1 MGTRA
6 VRIGKVQHMGRVENT
21 PVKLDIDNLT
31 SHALITGTT
40 GVGKSTLMAMLLSA
54 LYKAGVKM
62 LVVEPVK
69 GEYKELLG
77 AIPGIEFYGQSV

>member
-1 MGTRA
+1 
-6 VRIGKVQHMGRVENT
+6 MGRVENT

-54 LYKAGVKM
+54 LYKAGVKNA
-62 LVVEPVK
+62 
-69 GEYKELLG
+69 GR
-77 AIPGIEFYGQSV
+77 